1 MSSTSSVAPGTLPRL
16 LLLTDRSQLRLGRGL
31 VRTVHECVE
40 AGLTHLVVREHDLPP
55 DARHALVAALADL
68 PGLTVI
74 SSHIADPVAHGLH
87 QPSDPTRHV
96 LPTATAHQL
105 LGRSCHTRTEVYRA
119 AADGVDYVTLSPF
132 ALTPSKPGHGPALGP
147 DAYADHRVPVYA
159 LGGITPRNARAARD
173 AGAHGVAVM
182 GAVMRAAEPG
192 AVVAALLEEAA

>member
-1 MSSTSSVAPGTLPRL
+1 MSSTPSVAPGTLPRL

-55 DARHALVAALADL
+55 DARHALVGALVDL
-68 PGLTVI
+68 PGLTVV
-74 SSHIADPVAHGLH
+74 SSRITDPVAHGLH
-87 QPSDPTRHV
+87 QPADPCHPPATG
-96 LPTATAHQL
+96 TAHQL
-105 LGRSCHTRTEVYRA
+105 LGRSCHTRREVCRA

-132 ALTPSKPGHGPALGP
+132 ALTPSKPGHGPALDP
-147 DAYADHRVPVYA
+147 DAYADHPVPAYA
-159 LGGITPRNARAARD
+159 LGGITPENARAARD